1 MAHIVRGRFDGKVT
15 LLTGTAS
22 GIGRAT
28 AVQLAREGAKV
39 FAVDVAAEGLDSLA
53 EEVRAG
59 DGEITTL
66 VTSVAERQNCF
77 DAVAA
82 CVDTYGQLDVL
93 GNIAGIL
100 RTDHFTN
107 LDEDRYRLMMS
118 VNTDGP
124 FFMCQAAIPH
134 ILETRGNILNI
145 ASNAGLMGTAYNVA
159 YSMTK
164 GAVVQ
169 LTRSLAME
177 YAKRKIRINAIAPG
191 GISTTLTHTVTIP
204 EDVDFD
210 LLMRYSGY
218 RGLGEPEE
226 IAGLFAFVSSDD
238 GRNIHGAILSSDLG
252 LTTG

>member
-1 MAHIVRGRFDGKVT
+1 
-15 LLTGTAS
+15 
-22 GIGRAT
+22 
-28 AVQLAREGAKV
+28 
-39 FAVDVAAEGLDSLA
+39 
-53 EEVRAG
+53 
-59 DGEITTL
+59 
-66 VTSVAERQNCF
+66 
-77 DAVAA
+77 
-82 CVDTYGQLDVL
+82 
-93 GNIAGIL
+93 
-100 RTDHFTN
+100 
-107 LDEDRYRLMMS
+107 MMS